1 MILSCNGCG
10 DITSHSLLLRITAMV
25 IFGLFWRQN
34 FVVGRHTKVVVHS
47 LSLSLLG
54 SCHISKLKQ
63 QSDDHPMRKE
73 SV

>member
-34 FVVGRHTKVVVHS
+34 FVVGRHTKVAVHS
-47 LSLSLLG
+47 LSLSP
-54 SCHISKLKQ
+54 S
-63 QSDDHPMRKE
+63 
-73 SV
+73 